1 MADAG
6 RARRSIAFL
15 LSLIQPGAGHFLLGR
30 FRRGIVWAVGV
41 DGFGLVVLFSLVIL
55 LRGAGRATVLGLM
68 LALIVAIVGHVA
80 SAVDTATLTV
90 GRPRWVL
97 VLVGWGA
104 LIAGGWLMDPVKDY
118 YRAHYAQAFTI
129 SSGAMTNAL
138 LIGDYILVDKSAYR
152 TREPR
157 RGDIVVFKYPRDER
171 RDFIERI
178 VGTPGDVVQV
188 RGRQVLVNGQVLDEP
203 YLERP
208 ATPPSAAADPTSC
221 SYAYGC
227 EPTTVPPSS
236 YFVMGDNRDNS
247 LDSRYWGFVKADKI
261 LGRASVVYWS
271 WDRERHWLRSWRIGH
286 SISSHPRSAAPSSA

>member
-1 MADAG
+1 MAHLG
-6 RARRSIAFL
+6 RA
-15 LSLIQPGAGHFLLGR
+15 
-30 FRRGIVWAVGV
+30 
-41 DGFGLVVLFSLVIL
+41 
-55 LRGAGRATVLGLM
+55 
-68 LALIVAIVGHVA
+68 
-80 SAVDTATLTV
+80 
-90 GRPRWVL
+90 
-97 VLVGWGA
+97 
-104 LIAGGWLMDPVKDY
+104 
-118 YRAHYAQAFTI
+118 
-129 SSGAMTNAL
+129 
-138 LIGDYILVDKSAYR
+138 
-152 TREPR
+152 
-157 RGDIVVFKYPRDER
+157 
-171 RDFIERI
+171 
-178 VGTPGDVVQV
+178 PGDVVQV

-247 LDSRYWGFVKADKI
+247 QDSRYWGFVKADKI